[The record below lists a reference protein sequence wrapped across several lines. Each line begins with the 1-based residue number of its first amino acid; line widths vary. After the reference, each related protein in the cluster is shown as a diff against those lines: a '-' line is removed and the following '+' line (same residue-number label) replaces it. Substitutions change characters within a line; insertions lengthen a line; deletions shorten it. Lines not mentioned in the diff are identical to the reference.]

1 MTRDISVLQ
10 RFRPRHLHLEPFPYI
25 MIEDA
30 LPQDLYDQLAAQYPE
45 SSLGGH
51 THGFS
56 DFRYYQKDFTDEH
69 VTPLWR
75 EFVAFHSSR
84 AFKDQV
90 MRAIE
95 PGMRHLYP
103 EITDKYLTVD
113 TILRHTGKPRGVAAM
128 EVQFVMNSADVEK
141 IRTPH
146 LDQGRELFACLFY
159 MKRPD
164 DMSTGGDLYLYEK
177 TTPDFEFRSG
187 RLAPED
193 QIRPVTSMPYRA
205 NNLVIFLNSTNSI
218 HGVGPRTKAQV
229 IRRYVNITCH
239 IREKLFL
246 LDKTHEE

>member
-1 MTRDISVLQ
+1 MTRNISVLQ
-10 RFRPRHLHLEPFPYI
+10 RFQPHHLHLEPFPYI

-30 LPQDLYDQLAAQYPE
+30 LPQELYHQLAEQYPE

-69 VTPLWR
+69 VTPLWQ

-90 MRAIE
+90 VRAIE
-95 PGMRHLYP
+95 PGLRKLYP
-103 EITDKYLTVD
+103 EITDKYLEVD
-113 TILRHTGKPRGVAAM
+113 TILRHTGKPKGVAAM
-128 EVQFVMNSADVEK
+128 EVQFVMNSADTEK

-159 MKRPD
+159 MKKPD
-164 DMSTGGDLYLYEK
+164 DTSIGGDLYIYEK
-177 TTPDFEFRSG
+177 IAPDFQFRSG

-193 QIRPVTSMPYRA
+193 QIRPVASMPYRA
-205 NNLVIFLNSTNSI
+205 NNLVIFLNSSNSI
-218 HGVGPRTKAQV
+218 HGVGPRTNAQV